1 MHAWQLIKL
10 PILAL
15 GLLFVAIAPALALES
30 KPYDA
35 ESFKAA
41 QSAGKPVL
49 VHVHAPWCPTCKAQQ
64 QVLEN
69 LKDKPEYETIT
80 VFTVD
85 FDNQKDAVQSFGARS
100 QSTLIAYKGD
110 TETGRSAGNTSSQ
123 AIESLLKTT
132 LK

>member
-1 MHAWQLIKL
+1 MRAPSLITL
-10 PILAL
+10 PVLAL
-15 GLLFVAIAPALALES
+15 GLMLTMIAPALALET

-41 QSAGKPVL
+41 QSAGKPLL

-64 QVLEN
+64 QVLKTFESEPAF
-69 LKDKPEYETIT
+69 DDIT

-85 FDNQKDAVQSFGARS
+85 FDNQKDAVKSFGARS

-110 TETGRSAGNTSSQ
+110 TETGRSAGNTSPKS
-123 AIESLLKTT
+123 IESLLMTT